1 MCHRSLAHHPSISAN
16 DTPAAAPTA
25 RPQSGENTTQS
36 TTLKTSNDMGKIE
49 PPTIAQPGMASDMR
63 WLKTLRVATILII
76 ERWLE
81 IVGSDNRTFE
91 KQYEDMA
98 REAYARTYDI
108 ENEMTNKWG
117 ADCSM
122 IEQMVQLQFGM
133 YVLDQLWKVPAKN

>member
-1 MCHRSLAHHPSISAN
+1 
-16 DTPAAAPTA
+16 
-25 RPQSGENTTQS
+25 
-36 TTLKTSNDMGKIE
+36 MGKIE